1 MLFIIWIVVGGIL
14 GWLASI
20 TGIISARIGNPVSR
34 PGSINPARSTLAASI
49 ARQRP
54 SRLDSALLSSSDP
67 PFDALP
73 SVTT

>member
-1 MLFIIWIVVGGIL
+1 MERHANLPFPCQT
-14 GWLASI
+14 AFS